1 MKKHTYIV
9 NDPYE
14 GPQVF
19 AVIDEDDDESWET
32 AIAWSE
38 ENRKEIQ
45 NAERRHRYHVPYSI
59 DAMDYEGDS
68 LAYHLTPEE
77 IYIQKEEEQHVNET
91 LIHLTEV
98 QIRRIKM
105 QLDGMTLRQIAEAE
119 GTSVNAVRESI
130 ESAKMKF
137 KKYF

>member
-1 MKKHTYIV
+1 MKNYVV

-19 AVIDEDDDESWET
+19 AVIDDDDDESWET

-59 DAMDYEGDS
+59 DAMEYEVES
-68 LAYHLTPEE
+68 LAYHMTPEE
-77 IYIQKEEEQHVNET
+77 IYIKKEEE
-91 LIHLTEV
+91 
-98 QIRRIKM
+98 
-105 QLDGMTLRQIAEAE
+105 
-119 GTSVNAVRESI
+119 
-130 ESAKMKF
+130 
-137 KKYF
+137 